1 MILRFLALDL
11 ESNDKFHYVHKKK
24 QTNYG
29 LGKMLCFFILG
40 EKFSVIFI
48 MNR

>member
-11 ESNDKFHYVHKKK
+11 ESIDKFHYVHKKK
-24 QTNYG
+24 QNNYG
-29 LGKMLCFFILG
+29 LGKLLCFLFLG

-48 MNR
+48 MN